1 MTWRDINIKKFK
13 EINSILKDTNL
24 TDIEKEIS
32 LISIIFNLDED
43 SLYDMDLKT
52 LKGYSTQIAFIEEFN
67 PDYGKCPKIERI
79 GDVEVSVDYSL
90 SHFSVA
96 QYIDFMANIQ
106 ANVDKERDIARLLS
120 CILIPKGKKYNT
132 DYDLEAF
139 IKQIEINLNIYDAES
154 MLFFYIVESLR
165 LLKHSHKVLMMRA
178 LGKKMARKMGFKF

>member
-1 MTWRDINIKKFK
+1 MTWSDINIKTFK
-13 EINSILKDTNL
+13 KINEIIKDTNL

-43 SLYDMDLKT
+43 DLYDMDLKT
-52 LKGYSTQIAFIEEFN
+52 LKTYSDKIAFINTFE

-79 GDVEVSVDYSL
+79 GDIEVSVDYNL
-90 SHFSVA
+90 SHFTVA

-106 ANVDKERDIARLLS
+106 TKDRDIARLLA
-120 CILIPKGKKYNT
+120 CILIPKGKKYNV

-154 MLFFYIVESLR
+154 MLFFYRVESLR

-178 LGKKMARKMGFKF
+178 LGKKMARKMGLKS

>member
-1 MTWRDINIKKFK
+1 MTWNDINIKTFK
-13 EINSILKDTNL
+13 KINEIIKDDTL
-24 TDIEKEIS
+24 TDVEKEIS

-43 SLYDMDLKT
+43 DLYDMDLKT
-52 LKGYSTQIAFIEEFN
+52 LKTYSDKIAFIEEFN

-79 GDVEVSVDYSL
+79 GDIEISVDYNL
-90 SHFSVA
+90 SHFTVA

-106 ANVDKERDIARLLS
+106 SKEADIARLLA

-139 IKQIEINLNIYDAES
+139 IEEIEVDLNIYDAES

>member
-1 MTWRDINIKKFK
+1 MTWRNINIKTFK
-13 EINSILKDTNL
+13 KINEIIKDANL
-24 TDIEKEIS
+24 TDVEKEIS

-43 SLYDMDLKT
+43 DLYDMDLKT
-52 LKGYSTQIAFIEEFN
+52 LKTYSDKIAFIEEFN

-79 GDVEVSVDYSL
+79 GDVEVSVDYNL
-90 SHFSVA
+90 SHFTVA
-96 QYIDFMANIQ
+96 QYIDFMANVQ
-106 ANVDKERDIARLLS
+106 SKERDIARLLA
-120 CILIPKGKKYNT
+120 CILIPKGKKYNV

-178 LGKKMARKMGFKF
+178 LGKKMARKMGFKY

>member
-1 MTWRDINIKKFK
+1 MTWRNINIKTFK
-13 EINSILKDTNL
+13 KINEILKDTNL
-24 TDIEKEIS
+24 TDVEKEIS

-43 SLYDMDLKT
+43 DLYDMDLQT

-79 GDVEVSVDYSL
+79 GDIEISVDYNL
-90 SHFSVA
+90 SHFTVA

-106 ANVDKERDIARLLS
+106 SKERDIARLLA

-154 MLFFYIVESLR
+154 MLFFYIIESLR
-165 LLKHSHKVLMMRA
+165 LLKRSHKTLMMRA
-178 LGKKMARKMGFKF
+178 MGKKMIKKMGFKF

>member
-1 MTWRDINIKKFK
+1 MTWNDINIKKFK
-13 EINSILKDTNL
+13 EINRIIKDTNL
-24 TDIEKEIS
+24 TDVEKEIS

-43 SLYDMDLKT
+43 DLYDLDLQT
-52 LKGYSTQIAFIEEFN
+52 LKGYSTQIAFIEEFE

-79 GDVEVSVDYSL
+79 GDVEVSVDYNL
-90 SHFSVA
+90 SHFTVA

-106 ANVDKERDIARLLS
+106 SKEADIARLLA
-120 CILIPKGKKYNT
+120 CILIPKGHKYNV

-165 LLKHSHKVLMMRA
+165 LLKHSHKVLMMKA

>member
-1 MTWRDINIKKFK
+1 MTWNDINIKKFK
-13 EINSILKDTNL
+13 EINKIIKDETL
-24 TDIEKEIS
+24 TDVEKEIS

-43 SLYDMDLKT
+43 SLYDMDLQT
-52 LKGYSTQIAFIEEFN
+52 LKTYSAQIAFINTFE
-67 PDYGKCPKIERI
+67 PDYGKCPKIEKI
-79 GDVEVSVDYSL
+79 GDVEVSVDYNL
-90 SHFSVA
+90 SHFTVA

-106 ANVDKERDIARLLS
+106 SKEPDIARLLS

-165 LLKHSHKVLMMRA
+165 LLKHSHRTLMMRA
-178 LGKKMARKMGFKF
+178 MGKKMARKMGFKY

>member
-1 MTWRDINIKKFK
+1 MTWNDINIKTFNKIN
-13 EINSILKDTNL
+13 EIIKDANL
-24 TDIEKEIS
+24 TDVEKEIS

-43 SLYDMDLKT
+43 SLYDMDLQT
-52 LKGYSTQIAFIEEFN
+52 LKGYSTQIAFINTFE
-67 PDYGKCPKIERI
+67 PDYGKCPKIDKV
-79 GDVEVSVDYSL
+79 GDIEVSVDYNL
-90 SHFSVA
+90 SHFTVA

-106 ANVDKERDIARLLS
+106 SKERDTSRLLA
-120 CILIPKGKKYNT
+120 CILIPKGHKYNV

-165 LLKHSHKVLMMRA
+165 LLKHLHKVLMMKA

>member
-1 MTWRDINIKKFK
+1 MTWRDINIKTFK
-13 EINSILKDTNL
+13 KINEIIKDETL
-24 TDIEKEIS
+24 TDVEKEIS

-43 SLYDMDLKT
+43 DLYDMDLHT
-52 LKGYSTQIAFIEEFN
+52 LKTYSDKIAFINTFE
-67 PDYGKCPKIERI
+67 PDYGKCPRIERI
-79 GDVEVSVDYSL
+79 GDVEVSVDYNL
-90 SHFSVA
+90 SHFTVA

-106 ANVDKERDIARLLS
+106 SKERDIARLLA
-120 CILIPKGKKYNT
+120 CILIPKGKKYNV

-165 LLKHSHKVLMMRA
+165 LLKHSHRMLMMKA

>member
-1 MTWRDINIKKFK
+1 MTWRNINIKKFK
-13 EINSILKDTNL
+13 EINSIIKDETL
-24 TDIEKEIS
+24 TDVEKEIS
-32 LISIIFNLDED
+32 LISILFNIDED
-43 SLYDMDLKT
+43 ELYDMDLQT
-52 LKGYSTQIAFIEEFN
+52 LKTYSTQIAFIESFE

-79 GDVEVSVDYSL
+79 GDIEVSVDYNL
-90 SHFSVA
+90 SHFTVA

-106 ANVDKERDIARLLS
+106 TKEPDIARLLA

-165 LLKHSHKVLMMRA
+165 LLKHSHKVLIMRA
-178 LGKKMARKMGFKF
+178 MGKKMARKMGLKY

>member
-1 MTWRDINIKKFK
+1 MTWNDINIKKFK
-13 EINSILKDTNL
+13 QINEIIKDTNL

-43 SLYDMDLKT
+43 DLYDMDLRTKKT
-52 LKGYSTQIAFIEEFN
+52 YSDKIAFIESFE
-67 PDYGKCPKIERI
+67 PDYGKCPRIERI
-79 GDVEVSVDYSL
+79 GDIEISVDYNL
-90 SHFSVA
+90 SHFTVA

-106 ANVDKERDIARLLS
+106 SKERDIARLLA
-120 CILIPKGKKYNT
+120 CILIPKGKKYNV

-165 LLKHSHKVLMMRA
+165 YLKRSHKVLIMRA
-178 LGKKMARKMGFKF
+178 MGKKMARKMGFKF